1 MRRIFLLFALMGV
14 SAFVTLEVLAA
25 CGSYFQP
32 DGADTFSGGP
42 CPSSFNKTA
51 HWHLFFTDG
60 HETRDL
66 HVTES
71 GRCFTRNDVNYA
83 CYPGYDTPSWTDI
96 NKATWNQV
104 THDPSFVGEG
114 VNQCTYSNFTK
125 DHFYNYYCNAGGGGD
140 CSGTFSAKDSPT
152 STVSLGSRKTT
163 SNKASK
169 TKKGDRITP
178 QIEQGG
184 GGGGGCTGACD
195 PQQRM
200 NCYIIGG
207 QWQDYSC
214 FCLTNQ
220 SPIVIDVKGDGFS
233 LTAASD
239 GVHFDISGGGVTE
252 KLSWTAQDSDD
263 AWLALDRNGNGI
275 VDSGQELFG
284 NFTPQPA
291 PPVGK
296 GKNGFLA
303 LAIYDSP
310 QNGGNGDGG
319 IDSLDAIFS
328 SLRLWQDVN
337 HNGIS
342 EPNELHTLPELGL
355 SALDL
360 NYKESK
366 RTDQYGNQFRYRAK
380 VWDVNGAQ
388 LGRWAWDV
396 FLVPGQ

>member
-14 SAFVTLEVLAA
+14 TAFATLEVLAA

-32 DGADTFSGGP
+32 EGPDTFSGGS
-42 CPSSFNKTA
+42 CGSSFSKTA
-51 HWHLFFTDG
+51 HWRLFFTDG

-66 HVTES
+66 QVTEP
-71 GRCFTRNDVNYA
+71 GRCFTNNDITYT
-83 CYPGYDTPSWTDI
+83 CYPGYNTPVWTDI

-104 THDPSFVGEG
+104 THAPALYGG
-114 VNQCTYSNFTK
+114 QCYYESGFTK
-125 DHFYNYYCNAGGGGD
+125 NHFYTYYCNAGGGDD
-140 CSGTFSAKDSPT
+140 CSGTFSVNEPPT
-152 STVSLGSRKTT
+152 STVSLGSRKRT
-163 SNKASK
+163 SNKA
-169 TKKGDRITP
+169 TITRKGDRITP
-178 QIEQGG
+178 QIEE
-184 GGGGGCTGACD
+184 GGGCNGACD

-200 NCYIIGG
+200 NCSIIGG

-220 SPIVIDVKGDGFS
+220 SPIVIDVRGDGFN

-239 GVHFDISGGGVTE
+239 GVHFDIDGGGVTE

-263 AWLALDRNGNGI
+263 AWLALDRNGNGM

-284 NFTPQPA
+284 NYTPQPA

-319 IDSLDAIFS
+319 INSLDAIFS

-342 EPNELHTLPELGL
+342 EPNELHTLPELGFL
-355 SALDL
+355 ALDL
-360 NYKESK
+360 KYKESK
-366 RTDQYGNQFRYRAK
+366 RSDQYGNQFRYRAK